1 MMNEPKKSD
10 PAIVAMKPTNKAGAI
25 TVAELVERRAGAEG
39 NANQQSTHR
48 TQCRERVTQALGRV
62 RQAAKARRKE
72 RFTALLHHVNIDL
85 LRLSFYALKRN
96 AAPGVDG
103 VTWQD
108 YEADLESNLR
118 DLHARV
124 HRGAYRAK
132 PSRRRYIPKPDGRQ
146 RPLGIAALED
156 KVLQRAVVAVLNAIY
171 EEDFLGFSYGFRLK
185 RSQHDAL
192 DALIVGIDRKKVNW
206 ILDLDVRDFFGTVSH
221 AWLIRFMKHRIG
233 DERILR
239 LIRKWLKAGVLE
251 EGVVTESESG
261 TPQGSTVSPLLANIY
276 LHYVFDLWAQQW
288 RTRRATG
295 DITIVRFADDAVL
308 GFEHEAEAR
317 SFLEKLRAR
326 FAEFALSL
334 HPDKTRLIEFGRHAA
349 ANREKRGCGK
359 PETYSFLG
367 FTFIC
372 GKSRKGRF
380 LIRRKT
386 RADRMRATLKR
397 IKEELRWRMHES
409 IPEQG
414 RWLGQVVRGYFAYH
428 AVPTN
433 RPALRSFL
441 IGVTERWKHTLSRRS
456 QRGKVTWERMTK
468 IANDWLPQPRILH
481 PWPSQRFNVK
491 HPRWEPSA

>member
-1 MMNEPKKSD
+1 MNEPKKSD

-25 TVAELVERRAGAEG
+25 TVAELVERRARAEG

-72 RFTALLHHVNIDL
+72 QFTALLHHVNIDL

-108 YEADLESNLR
+108 YESDLESNLQE
-118 DLHARV
+118 LHAKV

-171 EEDFLGFSYGFRLK
+171 EEDFLGFSYGFRPR

-206 ILDLDVRDFFGTVSH
+206 ILDLDVRDFFGAVSH

-261 TPQGSTVSPLLANIY
+261 TPQGATVSPLLANIY

-288 RTRRATG
+288 RKRRATG

-317 SFLEKLRAR
+317 SFLEELRAR
-326 FAEFALSL
+326 FAEFSLSL

-359 PETYSFLG
+359 PETYTFLG

-441 IGVTERWKHTLSRRS
+441 IGVTERWKHALSRRS

-481 PWPSQRFNVK
+481 PWPGQRFNVK